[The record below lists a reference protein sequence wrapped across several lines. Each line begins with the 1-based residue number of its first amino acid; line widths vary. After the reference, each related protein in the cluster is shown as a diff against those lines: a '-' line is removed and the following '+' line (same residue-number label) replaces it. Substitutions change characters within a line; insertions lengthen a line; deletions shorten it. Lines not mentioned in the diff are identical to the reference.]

1 MNGDRSGVIMSVT
14 LKDVARQAGV
24 HPTVVSAVLNNRK
37 YIRVSEE
44 RREYIRKVAREMGY
58 LPNIQ
63 AVSLRK
69 KQKPTVGV
77 FLPSWRDELLLELIH
92 GLSEEAEK
100 YDIPLSFHFGMTA
113 ESYGAFIN
121 SMTSFQHTGIISYVP
136 YWDKGFEKT
145 LRKLDEYLNNGG
157 KVISL
162 NTLNWPMKRSVTLD
176 MDDECGGWLAGK
188 YLAEKKLSSYAVL
201 SLISTDCLY
210 SLREKKFA
218 ESCENFDPGKRIR
231 TYRVRGSLFSES
243 MIDRMLDESEFPL
256 GMMCV
261 HSMFAPAILLECQK
275 RNLVYGKDFYLVCYD
290 ECLVSGNSFQLPG
303 IIQPFHQ
310 LGVLAIKKLRSLLAG
325 DVVESEKLK
334 PILKY
339 PGEK

>member
-1 MNGDRSGVIMSVT
+1 MSVT
-14 LKDVARQAGV
+14 LKEVAARAGI

-37 YIRVSEE
+37 YLRVSET
-44 RREYIRKVAREMGY
+44 RREYIRKVAKEMGY
-58 LPNIQ
+58 SPNIQ

-69 KQKPTVGV
+69 KQKPVVGV
-77 FLPSWRDELLLELIH
+77 FLPSWNDTLLLELIH
-92 GLSEEAEK
+92 GLTEGSGL

-113 ESYGAFIN
+113 ESYSAFID

-162 NTLNWPMKRSVTLD
+162 NTLNWPMKKSVTLD
-176 MDDECGGWLAGK
+176 MDDECGGWLAGR

-201 SLISTDCLY
+201 SMKSADCVY
-210 SLREKKFA
+210 SLRENKFS
-218 ESCENFDPGKRIR
+218 ESCENFDPGKKVRI
-231 TYRVRGSLFSES
+231 YRVKESIFPES
-243 MIDRMLDESEFPL
+243 MIGRMLDEAEFPV

-261 HSMFAPAILLECQK
+261 YSKFSSAILLECQK

-290 ECLVSGNSFQLPG
+290 KCLYSGDFFQVPG

-334 PILKY
+334 PILNYNSLENIFK
-339 PGEK
+339 

>member
-1 MNGDRSGVIMSVT
+1 MSVT
-14 LKDVARQAGV
+14 LKEVAARAGI

-37 YIRVSEE
+37 YLRVSEA
-44 RREYIRKVAREMGY
+44 RREYIRKVAEDMGY
-58 LPNIQ
+58 SPNIQ

-69 KQKPTVGV
+69 KQKPVVGV
-77 FLPSWRDELLLELIH
+77 FLPSWNDVLLLELIH
-92 GLSEEAEK
+92 GLTEGAGK
-100 YDIPLSFHFGMTA
+100 YDMPLSFHFGMTV
-113 ESYGAFIN
+113 ESYSAFID

-136 YWDKGFEKT
+136 YWDKGFDKT

-162 NTLNWPMKRSVTLD
+162 NTLNWPMKKSVTLD
-176 MDDECGGWLAGK
+176 MDDECGGWLAGR

-201 SLISTDCLY
+201 SIKSADCVY

-218 ESCENFDPGKRIR
+218 ESCENFDAGKKVEI
-231 TYRVRGSLFSES
+231 YSVKENFSPEE
-243 MIDRMLDESEFPL
+243 MICKMLDEAEFPL

-261 HSMFAPAILLECQK
+261 YSRFASAILLECQK
-275 RNLVYGKDFYLVCYD
+275 RNLIYGKDFELVCYD
-290 ECLVSGNSFQLPG
+290 RCLNSGNSLQLPG

-325 DVVESEKLK
+325 DTVTSEKLK

-339 PGEK
+339 QEKEIR